1 MFYRFTDCG
10 RAAVR
15 RGIRER
21 ETRER
26 EREGGREGGRE
37 VGAGVLADLPLR
49 FLVSFTLSVLGCIPV
64 LGCVQLQ
71 PPLTPTCDAISHLRC
86 SISRAHAALIPRQ
99 INASLGS
106 RRFTNQTDAC
116 LPYRTAETVR
126 KPARDLE

>member
-26 EREGGREGGRE
+26 ERERERGGEEGRE

-71 PPLTPTCDAISHLRC
+71 PSLTPTCDAISHLRR
-86 SISRAHAALIPRQ
+86 SISRARARALP
-99 INASLGS
+99 
-106 RRFTNQTDAC
+106 
-116 LPYRTAETVR
+116 
-126 KPARDLE
+126 